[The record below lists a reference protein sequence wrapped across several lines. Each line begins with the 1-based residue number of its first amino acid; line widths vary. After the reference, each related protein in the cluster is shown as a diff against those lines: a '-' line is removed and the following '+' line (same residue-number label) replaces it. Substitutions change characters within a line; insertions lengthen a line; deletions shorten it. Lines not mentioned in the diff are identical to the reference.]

1 MDDIEL
7 EPFSTL
13 IKLAIL
19 YYKIEGTKISIY
31 NNSIS
36 YESPTFYQGFV
47 RYMYSSGREDLKKLE
62 LPIKIGL
69 IWVSKNYLEHNNIIK
84 NILKKSING
93 LLKLSRCY
101 QQDLDTYRLI
111 LSLSQLINNY
121 VYDDSLSIIE
131 DNYNINRVWS
141 DFEDIKNI
149 TDSFEK
155 IEKYTIDNHIT
166 NLDVVY
172 DTIDTFLVN
181 IENCLKKKDVIFIS
195 KLNYNNLIMN

>member
-1 MDDIEL
+1 MDNIEL

-19 YYKIEGTKISIY
+19 YYKIEGTKITIY

-36 YESPTFYQGFV
+36 YQSPAFYQGAI
-47 RYMYSSGREDLKKLE
+47 RYIYSSSREELTKLE

-69 IWVSKNYLEHNNIIK
+69 SWVSKNYPEQNNEIK

-101 QQDLDTYRLI
+101 QQDLNTYRLI

-121 VYDDSLSIIE
+121 VYDNQLSIID

-149 TDSFEK
+149 TESFEK
-155 IEKYTIDNHIT
+155 IEKYINDNHIT

-181 IENCLKKKDVIFIS
+181 IENCLKRKDVIFIS
-195 KLNYNNLIMN
+195 KLNYNNSLLN